1 LHILQQIKAFMNDI
15 FELIKTYTGI
25 PVPLQIKI
33 YKTIFTALVIWVLS
47 RISTGLMHKWVDDLK
62 KQYRWRKIIK
72 RTSFII
78 FIILVADLWL
88 IKFTSLATFFGLVS
102 AGLAIALKD
111 PITNLAGWLFI
122 IWRKPFV
129 LSDRLEIEGFKGDV
143 IDIRLFQFT
152 LIEIGNWVG
161 GDQSTGRVIH
171 IPNSVVFY
179 NKIAN
184 YTTGFQYIWDEMGI
198 MVTFESDWEKA
209 KKIIQDITIKHT
221 ESDVSHAK
229 YEIQKAAKKY
239 LIFYQELSPRVYTSI
254 EDSGVMLTARYLV
267 QSKKRRLLNEL
278 IWEDILRE
286 FNKNESIDFA
296 YPSIRYYDN
305 RTEGKKP
312 LRTD

>member
-1 LHILQQIKAFMNDI
+1 MQEITAIMNDV
-15 FELIKTYTGI
+15 FELIKSYTGI
-25 PVPLQIKI
+25 PIPLQIKI
-33 YKTIFTALVIWVLS
+33 YKTIFTALVVWFLS
-47 RISTGLMHKWVDDLK
+47 RISVSLLHKWVDDLK

-88 IKFTSLATFFGLVS
+88 IKFNSLATYFGLVS

-129 LSDRLEIEGFKGDV
+129 LSDRIEIEGFKGDV
-143 IDIRLFQFT
+143 IDLRLFQFT

-179 NKIAN
+179 NKVAN
-184 YTTGFQYIWDEMGI
+184 YTTGFQYIWDEMKI
-198 MVTFESDWEKA
+198 LVTFESNWEKA
-209 KKIIQDITIKHT
+209 KKIIHEITVTHT
-221 ESDVSHAK
+221 ESDVSQAK
-229 YEIQKAAKKY
+229 FEIQRASKKY
-239 LIFYQELSPRVYTSI
+239 LIFYQELTPRVYTSI
-254 EDSGVMLTARYLV
+254 EDSGVLLTARYLV
-267 QSKKRRLLNEL
+267 QSKKRRLLNES
-278 IWEDILRE
+278 IWEDILRN
-286 FNKNESIDFA
+286 FAKNEDIDFA

-312 LRTD
+312 LRAD